1 MRGSCRGPATPLKQS
16 VNEIPWIDLHS
27 STTAGHEAKSLLV
40 KTPMPAPEFQHTV
53 GKTAS
58 FSGTALHTGDKVTLK
73 LHPAPIDH
81 GIKFK
86 RKDLQD
92 EPTIDAKI
100 ENLKTVERATTIGEG
115 SVRVHTVE
123 HILAALSAM
132 GVDNAIVEMD
142 ANEPPIGDGSAQP
155 YVDLIKKAGVMAQ
168 EERRKFFDVREPM
181 HVEAKTGALLVLLPD
196 DKFRISCTQAGPNN
210 RFAQFLSMEITPT
223 GFECEIAPARTFVY
237 YEDVEPLMEKNLIKG
252 GSLENAIVVRG
263 EAVLSKEPLR
273 FPDEFVRHKIIDIIG
288 DLALVGR
295 RIRGHV
301 VAVKPGHA
309 ANAELARALAR
320 EQTRRSAMSTPRAI
334 PIGDSGLDTG
344 EVMNI
349 LPHRYPFLMVDR
361 VIGFEGENKITAIKS
376 ITINEPFFQGH
387 FPGHPVMPGVMQV
400 EAMAQVASI
409 LLFKLTKTSS
419 RVGYFMS
426 ADQVKFRKP
435 VFPGDTIFIHAELTR
450 ARGNRMAKTKCYC
463 VVNDAI
469 VSEAELMFTF
479 LDK

>member
-1 MRGSCRGPATPLKQS
+1 
-16 VNEIPWIDLHS
+16 
-27 STTAGHEAKSLLV
+27 
-40 KTPMPAPEFQHTV
+40 MPAPEFQHTV
-53 GKTAS
+53 GKTAT

-73 LHPAPIDH
+73 LHPAPVDH

-123 HILAALSAM
+123 HILSALSAM
-132 GVDNAIVEMD
+132 GVDNGIVEMD

-155 YVDLIKKAGVMAQ
+155 YVDLIKKAGVTAQ
-168 EERRKFFDVREPM
+168 EEPRKFFDVREPM
-181 HVEAKTGALLVLLPD
+181 HVEAKTGALIVLLPD

-210 RFAQFLSMEITPT
+210 RFTQFLSMEVTPT
-223 GFECEIAPARTFVY
+223 VFEREIAPARTFVY
-237 YEDVEPLMEKNLIKG
+237 YEDVKPLMDKNLIKG

-263 EAVLSKEPLR
+263 DAVLSKEPLR
-273 FPDEFVRHKIIDIIG
+273 FDDEFVRHKILDIIG

-295 RIRGHV
+295 RIRGHI

-309 ANAELARALAR
+309 SNADLARLITR
-320 EQTRRSAMSTPRAI
+320 EQTRRSALAAPRTL
-334 PIGDSGLDTG
+334 PSGEGGLDADQI
-344 EVMNI
+344 MQI
-349 LPHRYPFLMVDR
+349 LPHRFPFLMVDR
-361 VIGFEGENKITAIKS
+361 IISFETETKCIGIKTV
-376 ITINEPFFQGH
+376 TINEPFFQGH

-409 LLFKLTKTSS
+409 LLFKLAKTTS
-419 RVGYFMS
+419 RIGYFMS
-426 ADQVKFRKP
+426 ADGVKFRKP
-435 VFPGDTIFIHAELTR
+435 VLPGDTIFIHAELTKS
-450 ARGNRMAKTKCYC
+450 RGERLAKAKCHC
-463 VVNDAI
+463 VVNDAV

>member
-1 MRGSCRGPATPLKQS
+1 MAAT
-16 VNEIPWIDLHS
+16 
-27 STTAGHEAKSLLV
+27 
-40 KTPMPAPEFQHTV
+40 PEFQQTV
-53 GKTAS
+53 AKTAS

-73 LHPAPIDH
+73 LQPAPVDH

-132 GVDNAIVEMD
+132 GVDNAEVEMD

-155 YVDLIKKAGVMAQ
+155 YVDLIKKAGVTPQ
-168 EERRKFFDVREPM
+168 DEPRKFFDVRDVM
-181 HVEAKTGALLVLLPD
+181 HVEAKAGTLLVLLPD
-196 DKFRISCTQAGPNN
+196 NKFRVSCTQAGPNN
-210 RFAQFLSMEITPT
+210 HFTQFFSTEVTPAI
-223 GFECEIAPARTFVY
+223 FEREIAPARTFVY
-237 YEDVEPLMEKNLIKG
+237 YEDVKPLMDKNLIKG

-263 EAVLSKEPLR
+263 DAVLSKEPLR
-273 FPDEFVRHKIIDIIG
+273 FGDEFVRHKILDIVG

-301 VAVKPGHA
+301 VAIKPGHA
-309 ANAELARALAR
+309 TNADLARLVAR
-320 EQTRRSAMSTPRAI
+320 EQARRSAMATPRAM
-334 PIGDSGLDTG
+334 PTGDGVLDADQ
-344 EVMNI
+344 VMQI
-349 LPHRYPFLMVDR
+349 LPHRFPFLMVDR
-361 VIGFEGENKITAIKS
+361 IIRFETETKCVGVKTV
-376 ITINEPFFQGH
+376 TINEPFFQGH
-387 FPGHPVMPGVMQV
+387 FPGHPVMPGVLQI

-409 LLFKLTKTSS
+409 LLFKLAKTTS
-419 RVGYFMS
+419 RIGYFMS
-426 ADQVKFRKP
+426 ADGVKFRKP
-435 VFPGDTIFIHAELTR
+435 VLPGDTIFIHAELTKS
-450 ARGNRMAKTKCYC
+450 RGERLAKAKCHC

>member
-1 MRGSCRGPATPLKQS
+1 MASTPEL
-16 VNEIPWIDLHS
+16 
-27 STTAGHEAKSLLV
+27 
-40 KTPMPAPEFQHTV
+40 QHTV

-58 FSGTALHTGDKVTLK
+58 LSGTSLHTGEKVTLK
-73 LHPAPIDH
+73 LHPAPVDH
-81 GIKFK
+81 GIKFR

-100 ENLKTVERATTIGEG
+100 ENLKMVERATTIGEG

-123 HILAALSAM
+123 HVLAALWAM
-132 GVDNAIVEMD
+132 GVDNAVVEMD
-142 ANEPPIGDGSAQP
+142 ANEPPIGDGSAQA
-155 YVDLIKKAGVMAQ
+155 YVDLVRKAGVTAQ
-168 EERRKFFDVREPM
+168 EEPRKFFHVRETM
-181 HVEAKTGALLVLLPD
+181 HVESKTGALLVLLPD

-210 RFAQFLSMEITPT
+210 RFAQFLSVEVTPAL
-223 GFECEIAPARTFVY
+223 FEREIAPARTFVY
-237 YEDVEPLMEKNLIKG
+237 YEDIQPLMEKNLIKG

-273 FPDEFVRHKIIDIIG
+273 FTDEFVRHKILDIIG
-288 DLALVGR
+288 DLALAGR

-320 EQTRRSAMSTPRAI
+320 EQTRRSAISGSRSI
-334 PIGDSGLDTG
+334 PMGDADLDTG
-344 EVMNI
+344 EVMKI

-361 VIGFEGENKITAIKS
+361 VIGFEGENKITAVKC

-400 EAMAQVASI
+400 EAMAQVASL

-419 RVGYFMS
+419 RIGYFMS
-426 ADQVKFRKP
+426 ADDVKFRKP
-435 VFPGDTIFIHAELTR
+435 VMPGETMLIHAELTK
-450 ARGNRMAKTKCYC
+450 ARGERLAKAKCHC
-463 VVNDAI
+463 VVNDAM
-469 VSEAELMFTF
+469 VSEGELMFTF
-479 LDK
+479 LDR

>member
-1 MRGSCRGPATPLKQS
+1 MP
-16 VNEIPWIDLHS
+16 
-27 STTAGHEAKSLLV
+27 ST
-40 KTPMPAPEFQHTV
+40 PEFQHTV
-53 GKTAS
+53 AKAAS
-58 FSGTALHTGDKVTLK
+58 FSGTALHTGEKVTLK
-73 LHPAPIDH
+73 LQPAPVDH

-92 EPTIDAKI
+92 EPTIDARI
-100 ENLKTVERATTIGEG
+100 ENLKQVERATTIGEG

-123 HILAALSAM
+123 HVLAALWAM

-155 YVDLIKKAGVMAQ
+155 YVDLIRKAGVTAQ
-168 EERRKFFDVREPM
+168 DESRKFFDVRETM
-181 HVEAKTGALLVLLPD
+181 HVESKTGALLVLLPD
-196 DKFRISCTQAGPNN
+196 EKFRISCTQAGPNN
-210 RFAQFLSMEITPT
+210 RFAQFLSMEVTPAA
-223 GFECEIAPARTFVY
+223 FEREIAPARTFVY
-237 YEDVEPLMEKNLIKG
+237 YEDVKPLMDKNLIKG

-263 EAVLSKEPLR
+263 DAVLSKEPLR
-273 FPDEFVRHKIIDIIG
+273 FGDEFVRHKILDIIG

-309 ANAELARALAR
+309 ANADLARSIAR
-320 EQTRRSAMSTPRAI
+320 DQTHRSAMSAPRAI

-344 EVMNI
+344 EVMKI

-409 LLFKLTKTSS
+409 LLFKLTKSSS
-419 RVGYFMS
+419 RIGYFMS
-426 ADQVKFRKP
+426 ADGVKFRKP
-435 VFPGDTIFIHAELTR
+435 VLPGDTIFIHAELTR
-450 ARGNRMAKTKCYC
+450 ARGERLAKTKCYC

>member
-1 MRGSCRGPATPLKQS
+1 MP
-16 VNEIPWIDLHS
+16 
-27 STTAGHEAKSLLV
+27 ST
-40 KTPMPAPEFQHTV
+40 PEFQQTV
-53 GKTAS
+53 GKITG
-58 FSGTALHTGDKVTLK
+58 FTGIALHTGEKVTLT
-73 LHPAPIDH
+73 LHPAPVNH

-92 EPTIDAKI
+92 EPTIDATI

-123 HILAALSAM
+123 HVLAALWAM
-132 GVDNAIVEMD
+132 GVDNAIVEMN
-142 ANEPPIGDGSAQP
+142 ANEPPIGDGSAQI
-155 YVDLIKKAGVMAQ
+155 YVDLIRKAGVVPQ
-168 EERRKFFDVREPM
+168 EEPRKYFEVRDTM
-181 HVEAKTGALLVLLPD
+181 HVESKTGALLVLLPD
-196 DKFRISCTQAGPNN
+196 NEFRISCTQAGPNN
-210 RFAQFLSMEITPT
+210 KFTQFLSVEITPAT
-223 GFECEIAPARTFVY
+223 FEREISPARTFVY
-237 YEDVEPLMEKNLIKG
+237 YEDVEALMDKNLIKG

-273 FPDEFVRHKIIDIIG
+273 FADEFVRHKILDIVG

-309 ANAELARALAR
+309 SNAELARVLAR

-334 PIGDSGLDTG
+334 PIGDSGLDTA

-400 EAMAQVASI
+400 EAMAQAASI

-426 ADQVKFRKP
+426 ADEVKFRKP

-450 ARGNRMAKTKCYC
+450 ARGNRMAKRKCYC

>member
-1 MRGSCRGPATPLKQS
+1 MASTPEL
-16 VNEIPWIDLHS
+16 
-27 STTAGHEAKSLLV
+27 
-40 KTPMPAPEFQHTV
+40 QHTV
-53 GKTAS
+53 GKSAGFT
-58 FSGTALHTGDKVTLK
+58 GTALHTGERVTLR
-73 LHPAPIDH
+73 LHPAPVDS

-123 HILAALSAM
+123 HVLAALSAM
-132 GVDNAIVEMD
+132 EVDNAIVEMD

-155 YVDLIKKAGVMAQ
+155 YVDLIKKAGVTAQ
-168 EERRKFFDVREPM
+168 EEPRKFFDVRETM
-181 HVEAKTGALLVLLPD
+181 HVESKTGALLVLLPCET
-196 DKFRISCTQAGPNN
+196 FRVSCTQAGPNN
-210 RFAQFLSMEITPT
+210 RFAQFLSMEITPAI
-223 GFECEIAPARTFVY
+223 FEREIAPARTFVY
-237 YEDVEPLMEKNLIKG
+237 YEDVQPLMEKNLIKG

-263 EAVLSKEPLR
+263 EAVLSKNPLR
-273 FPDEFVRHKIIDIIG
+273 FANKFVRHKVIDIIG

-309 ANAELARALAR
+309 ANAELAHALAR
-320 EQTRRSAMSTPRAI
+320 EQMRRSAMSTPRAV

-344 EVMNI
+344 EVMKI

-361 VIGFEGENKITAIKS
+361 VIGFEGENKITAVKC

-400 EAMAQVASI
+400 EAMAQVASL
-409 LLFKLTKTSS
+409 LLFKLTKTTS
-419 RVGYFMS
+419 RIGYFMS
-426 ADQVKFRKP
+426 ADSVKFRKP
-435 VFPGDTIFIHAELTR
+435 VFPGNTMFIHAELTR
-450 ARGNRMAKTKCYC
+450 SRGERMAKTKCYC
-463 VVNDAI
+463 VVNDAV
-469 VSEAELMFTF
+469 VSEGELMFTF